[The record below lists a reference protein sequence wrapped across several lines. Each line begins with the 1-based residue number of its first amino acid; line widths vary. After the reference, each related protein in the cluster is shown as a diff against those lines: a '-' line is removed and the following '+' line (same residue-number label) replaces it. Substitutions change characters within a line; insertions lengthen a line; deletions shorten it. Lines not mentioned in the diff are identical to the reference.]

1 MEARRLNLVM
11 KELPKPLAL
20 PGGEDMWRWP
30 RVGRLLLLLLLLP
43 LVVLLLLKEAVLGM
57 PFGVMAENMWEDMPF
72 GVREWNMCRFLFL
85 SLAPV
90 TPEEEGVVLAER
102 QPESWPLPMAAR
114 EAEAEMLR
122 LKKEKVGVRAPCGGV
137 LPLDCMLLALLPV
150 LSPILALSSAI

>member
-1 MEARRLNLVM
+1 
-11 KELPKPLAL
+11 
-20 PGGEDMWRWP
+20 MWRWP
-30 RVGRLLLLLLLLP
+30 SVGRLVLLLLLLLLV
-43 LVVLLLLKEAVLGM
+43 VVLPLPLPLKEAGLGM
-57 PFGVMAENMWEDMPF
+57 PFGVMAENIWEDMPL

-122 LKKEKVGVRAPCGGV
+122 LKKEKVGVRPPCECVCVVCFV
-137 LPLDCMLLALLPV
+137 LCGEM
-150 LSPILALSSAI
+150 SE